1 MWPDQQAVPH
11 HEEVIAMTA
20 TQQRHQHSWRPMAA
34 MRRTARTLRYVNDEL
49 LRANEAI
56 FRPAGAPPPSP
67 PAGTSGSSAT
77 SVGGNAE
84 AAATGHTGRAA

>member
-20 TQQRHQHSWRPMAA
+20 TQQRHQRSWRLMAA

-49 LRANEAI
+49 VRANEAI
-56 FRPAGAPPPSP
+56 FRPAGAPPPSLP
-67 PAGTSGSSAT
+67 MGTSSTSAT
-77 SVGGNAE
+77 SVTGG